1 MPVAE
6 RADRSRQGYMETCAW
21 KEASMAHIRKK
32 GVGRW
37 QVRYRDPSGEERAR
51 TFRRRV
57 DAERYLVT
65 IEADKLRGTWT
76 DPRLEKTT
84 VNEWVPT
91 WQAGRVHLRP
101 STRISAESL
110 LRNHVLPYFGSR
122 RLGSVTQIDVQSFV
136 VHLEEKGLS
145 ASTIRQAYLLIA
157 GVFSSALDSGL
168 IPRTPCRSIKLPPK
182 SQTEMRFLSTDE
194 VAEVADAI
202 DSPYRALVL
211 TAAYT
216 GCRFGEL
223 AGLRAHRLDL
233 AGRSLT
239 VAESLSDI
247 NGHLGLTP
255 PKTAAA
261 RRQIA
266 LPKLLTDELA
276 RHTEQ
281 YPPGSEGFVFTAP
294 EGSPMRRRNFRRR
307 AWLPAVAA
315 SVGQPLRFHDLRH
328 THAAILIAQGEHPKV
343 IQLRLGHS
351 SIQVTLDTYGHLF
364 EGLDEAAAKRLDAIF
379 LRTLADSSRTPD
391 RKDPPGLGL

>member
-1 MPVAE
+1 
-6 RADRSRQGYMETCAW
+6 
-21 KEASMAHIRKK
+21 MAHIRKK

-57 DAERYLVT
+57 DAERFLVT
-65 IEADKLRGTWT
+65 VETDKLRGTWT

-84 VNEWVPT
+84 VSEWVPT

-122 RLGSVTQIDVQSFV
+122 RLGSVTQIDVQAFV

-157 GVFSSALDSGL
+157 GAFSSALESGL
-168 IPRTPCRSIKLPPK
+168 IARTPCRSIKLPPNARR
-182 SQTEMRFLSTDE
+182 EMRFLSTDD

-202 DSPYRALVL
+202 DSPYRVLVL
-211 TAAYT
+211 AAAYT

-223 AGLRAHRLDL
+223 AGLRTHRLDL

-239 VAESLSDI
+239 VAESLSDV
-247 NGHLGLTP
+247 NGHLGLTQ

-276 RHTEQ
+276 QHLTQ
-281 YPPGSEGFVFTAP
+281 HPPGPEGFVFSAP
-294 EGSPMRRRNFRRR
+294 EGGPLRRRNFRRR
-307 AWLPAVAA
+307 VWLPAVEA

-364 EGLDEAAAKRLDAIF
+364 EGLDDAAAERLDAIF
-379 LRTLADSSRTPD
+379 LRTLADSSRTLD
-391 RKDPPGLGL
+391 RNNPPGLGL

>member
-6 RADRSRQGYMETCAW
+6 RSNRSWQVYMGTFAW
-21 KEASMAHIRKK
+21 KELRMAHIRKK

-51 TFRRRV
+51 AFRRRV
-57 DAERYLVT
+57 DAERFLVT
-65 IEADKLRGTWT
+65 VETDKLRGTWT

-84 VNEWVPT
+84 VGEWAPT

-122 RLGSVTQIDVQSFV
+122 RLGSVTQIDVQAFV
-136 VHLEEKGLS
+136 IHLEEKGLS

-157 GVFSSALDSGL
+157 GAFSSALESGL
-168 IPRTPCRSIKLPPK
+168 IARTPCRSIKLPPNTRK
-182 SQTEMRFLSTDE
+182 EMRFLSTDE

-202 DSPYRALVL
+202 GSPYRALVL

-223 AGLRAHRLDL
+223 AGLRTHRLDL

-239 VAESLSDI
+239 VADSLSDI
-247 NGHLGLTP
+247 NGHLGLTQ

-276 RHTEQ
+276 RHMTQ
-281 YPPGSEGFVFTAP
+281 YPPGPEGFVFSAP
-294 EGSPMRRRNFRRR
+294 EGGPLRRRNFRRR
-307 AWLPAVAA
+307 VWLPAVEA

-328 THAAILIAQGEHPKV
+328 THAAILISQGEHPKV

-351 SIQVTLDTYGHLF
+351 SIQVTLDTCGHLF
-364 EGLDEAAAKRLDAIF
+364 EGLDEAAAERLDAIF
-379 LRTLADSSRTPD
+379 LRTLADSSRTLD
-391 RKDPPGLGL
+391 RNDPPGLTL